1 LIFIEKIFLQVL
13 SMKLFIGIKTS
24 FACTLNLEQA
34 KLNSVEYTT
43 NITNK
48 KIEFQIKKSMV

>member
-1 LIFIEKIFLQVL
+1 
-13 SMKLFIGIKTS
+13 MKLFIGIKTS